1 MSENLTLL
9 KVSNGMP
16 MPRSSYQGG
25 YIALIS
31 AVIISS
37 LLLIITFTV
46 NFSNFFARFN
56 ILDSEYKKVST
67 GLAEGCADTAILE
80 LSKDN
85 AWQPNG
91 GTGDLLVSIDDKSCK
106 ICEVE
111 NVGSPTIIRTRAV
124 HQKAYTNLEVTVTA
138 NGSTITVDSWLETPN
153 YAGSTICFI

>member
-91 GTGDLLVSIDDKSCK
+91 GAGDMLVSIENKSCK
-106 ICEVE
+106 ICEVS
-111 NVGSPTIIRTRAV
+111 NSGAQKIIRTRAV
-124 HQKAYTNLEVTVTA
+124 YQKAHTNLEVTITA
-138 NGSTITVDSWLETPN
+138 NGSNITVDSWLETPN
-153 YAGSTICFI
+153 YAGTCPIPI